1 MDFLILD
8 FENIIHVLGMKIA
21 LNSVS
26 DDLEQSESKLNQV
39 RSIQILL
46 IFWIDFE
53 ALNLDMILDL
63 ELDLVLKI

>member
-1 MDFLILD
+1 
-8 FENIIHVLGMKIA
+8 MKIA

-46 IFWIDFE
+46 IFWIGFRT
-53 ALNLDMILDL
+53 LGLRYDL
-63 ELDLVLKI
+63 GLGIGLSLQDLMVSSLRSV

>member
-1 MDFLILD
+1 
-8 FENIIHVLGMKIA
+8 MKIA

-46 IFWIDFE
+46 IFWIGFRTLGLRYDLGLGIGLSLKDLMVSSLRSVR
-53 ALNLDMILDL
+53 AL
-63 ELDLVLKI
+63 EF